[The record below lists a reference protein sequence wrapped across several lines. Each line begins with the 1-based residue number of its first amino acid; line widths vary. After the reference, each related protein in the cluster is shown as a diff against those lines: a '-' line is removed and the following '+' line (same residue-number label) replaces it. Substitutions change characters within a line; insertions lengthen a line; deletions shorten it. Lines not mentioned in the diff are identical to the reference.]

1 MNIEVEVRSFISEDK
16 YQELIDFFKDKG
28 EFISEDYQ
36 ETFYFDCDEDLRIQR
51 NNTYSKVW
59 LKKGK
64 LHDDHREEHEV
75 KFDKDEFEALE
86 ALFLSLGY
94 NVEIKWFRNR
104 HTFKWEGV
112 SVMVDFT
119 KGYGYILEL
128 EKMSTEEEKDSILAE
143 WKAKMDSLGIE
154 VSSREEFTDK
164 FNHYKENWKSL
175 V

>member
-16 YQELIDFFKDKG
+16 YRELLEFFKDKG
-28 EFISEDYQ
+28 EFVSEDYQ

-64 LHDDHREEHEV
+64 LHDDHREEIEV
-75 KFDKDEFEALE
+75 KFPCENFELLE
-86 ALFLSLGY
+86 KLFLSLGY

-104 HTFKWEGV
+104 HTFTWEGI
-112 SVMVDFT
+112 SVMVDYT

-128 EKMSTEEEKDSILAE
+128 EKMSTEAEKDAVLAE
-143 WKAKMDSLGIE
+143 LKAKMDSLGIE
-154 VSSREEFTDK
+154 MSPKEEFSSK
-164 FNHYKENWKSL
+164 FENYKKNWKSL

>member
-1 MNIEVEVRSFISEDK
+1 MNIEVEVRSFITEDK
-16 YQELIDFFKDKG
+16 YKELIDFFIKEGK
-28 EFISEDYQ
+28 FVSEDYQ

-64 LHDDHREEHEV
+64 FHDDHREEIEV
-75 KFDKDEFEALE
+75 KFPCENFELLE
-86 ALFLSLGY
+86 KLFLSLGY

-104 HTFKWEGV
+104 HTFTWEGI
-112 SVMVDFT
+112 SVMVDYT

-128 EKMSTEEEKDSILAE
+128 EKMSTEAEKDAVLAE
-143 WKAKMDSLGIE
+143 LKAKMDSLGISI
-154 VSSREEFTDK
+154 SSKEEFENK
-164 FNHYKENWKSL
+164 FRNYKENWQSL